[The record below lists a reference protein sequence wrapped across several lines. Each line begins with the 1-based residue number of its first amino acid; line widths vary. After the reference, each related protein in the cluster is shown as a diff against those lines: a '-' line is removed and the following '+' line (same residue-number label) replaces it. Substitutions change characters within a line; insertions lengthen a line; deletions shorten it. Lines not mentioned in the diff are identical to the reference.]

1 MKVNNGPRQYL
12 ESLPTSELDEIL
24 YIELQNKN
32 VDSNAVH
39 MIMDV
44 LKERESDDLIE
55 ISASAETA
63 WNKYRAHSV
72 EQTRCHNP
80 YKCLLRVASIILMLA
95 LLMFALPQKAEA
107 GNLWNRFIY
116 LTDSV
121 LEFFNPYGVND
132 HRVEYVFKTDNPGL
146 QEVYDAVVTMGV
158 SDPVIPMWLPDRY
171 VLKECKSYGD
181 ASRRFV
187 YSCFSME
194 EQDASFLVIL
204 ETPEPLR
211 EYHKDDSDIIYHEI
225 GGVTHAIM
233 RNNDRWSITWVNGNI
248 ECHLTIDCQEDVI
261 YKILQSI
268 YAMEAHE

>member
-44 LKERESDDLIE
+44 LKERDSDDLIE

-63 WNKYRAHSV
+63 WNKYRAHGV

-80 YKCLLRVASIILMLA
+80 YKCLLRVVSIILVLA

-121 LEFFNPYGVND
+121 LEFFNPYGAND

-146 QEVYDAVVTMGV
+146 QKVYDAVVEIGV
-158 SDPVIPMWLPDRY
+158 IEPVVPMWIPEGY
-171 VLKECKSYGD
+171 EFKKCKSTFARSGN
-181 ASRRFV
+181 SV
-187 YSCFSME
+187 C
-194 EQDASFLVIL
+194 ASFEFDNREIIFLVSVS
-204 ETPEPLR
+204 ETDLVT
-211 EYHKDDSDIIYHEI
+211 EYQKDRTDVQLFEN
-225 GGVTHAIM
+225 GGVKHMIV
-233 RNNDRWSITWVNGNI
+233 RNNERWSVVWVNGKA
-248 ECHLTIDCQEDVI
+248 ECMLTMDCQEESV
-261 YKILQSI
+261 YKMIQSI
-268 YAMEAHE
+268 YTVEGE